1 MLQAH
6 GSPGSSKPLQDR
18 LALPLGDRGI
28 DSLALNLTVAVQ
40 AKDYTN
46 GLVPLNRLLGMGSVW
61 GDLGGSLGGEPRI
74 CHITCF
80 IDLQYVPGVDD
91 C

>member
-46 GLVPLNRLLGMGSVW
+46 GLVPLNR
-61 GDLGGSLGGEPRI
+61 SLGGPNSFRG
-74 CHITCF
+74 CF
-80 IDLQYVPGVDD
+80 ATLSGKAKVMW
-91 C
+91 